1 MATPATADNGNTRA
15 ATPPSGSNQRGEH
28 LQVPEE
34 TPRIARS
41 SGDKHTVT
49 DNRNEI
55 AKQMEQEML
64 TCPLDGFQNTYLPF
78 VPSDADINKCTKNL
92 VGKKIFKKDN
102 NTNTYRWREDL
113 LKRLENE
120 KETKAFSFIKD
131 FADAVAEYKFSQ
143 PNEQRTDEPWLVY
156 EDYPTKNVFSE
167 IPGSDFKDDG
177 FFKLGRSSI
186 DPEFGRLLS
195 NLRTTVAAADIVVVA
210 EYKRK
215 LDPKNLF
222 DNRSKLLSAANH
234 IMSDDPRRSFMFG
247 ITIEGSRMSLW
258 YFSRSHST
266 KSEDFDF
273 IEQPMKVI
281 SIFLSFLFG
290 KPARLGFDKAVRR
303 YKSDHKIHYEYQVA
317 FEGGDRYFRTVKS
330 LFSYR
335 PNRITGRM
343 TRVWQVVE
351 IDAFKGNKISDQEF
365 ALKDVWLDSDAPTE
379 KKIQQDIFDA
389 VEAEK
394 TKRKGGKASSLDYIE
409 SWDTEQR
416 DKLENLLENG
426 EYRNL
431 FMKIECESVGGCT
444 TRGKPD
450 VATPDPGLL
459 KAGTKGSVK
468 WRSRMLGG
476 ADRSRDSPGPISA
489 SSTSSD
495 GNTHRTKRNA
505 NPRSYTSKKRYLLVF
520 GEVGSALHQLKSFKD
535 VFKAL
540 RDITYALAVMYI
552 AGWVHRD
559 VSIGNIIVVESGGSL
574 CGKLS
579 DLEFARVFGPRS
591 QVARDPKTGT
601 PFFMAHEYVSGT
613 WLWNPD
619 IDQNREGPI
628 DKIRKRNKQSQ
639 GDSPSA
645 EQVIVYNFQYDLES
659 VCARHKVFTKA
670 KHLPSVLESKL
681 HEKLKPLL
689 DFIVSARDALYLE
702 YVDREKKDK
711 VTDPVTYSEICLLM
725 LITVEDCLKACMEN
739 QDLPSFT
746 PSGYATNDSLSTATP
761 GTSSKRPPSQRPD
774 NDSSNEAGPS
784 SPKRAR
790 ALVPEG
796 FLHHNAPDA

>member
-1 MATPATADNGNTRA
+1 
-15 ATPPSGSNQRGEH
+15 
-28 LQVPEE
+28 
-34 TPRIARS
+34 
-41 SGDKHTVT
+41 
-49 DNRNEI
+49 
-55 AKQMEQEML
+55 
-64 TCPLDGFQNTYLPF
+64 
-78 VPSDADINKCTKNL
+78 
-92 VGKKIFKKDN
+92 
-102 NTNTYRWREDL
+102 
-113 LKRLENE
+113 
-120 KETKAFSFIKD
+120 
-131 FADAVAEYKFSQ
+131 
-143 PNEQRTDEPWLVY
+143 
-156 EDYPTKNVFSE
+156 
-167 IPGSDFKDDG
+167 
-177 FFKLGRSSI
+177 
-186 DPEFGRLLS
+186 
-195 NLRTTVAAADIVVVA
+195 
-210 EYKRK
+210 
-215 LDPKNLF
+215 
-222 DNRSKLLSAANH
+222 
-234 IMSDDPRRSFMFG
+234 
-247 ITIEGSRMSLW
+247 
-258 YFSRSHST
+258 
-266 KSEDFDF
+266 
-273 IEQPMKVI
+273 MKVI

-394 TKRKGGKASSLDYIE
+394 TKRKGGEASSLDYIK

-416 DKLENLLENG
+416 KKLENLLENG

-431 FMKIECESVGGCT
+431 FMKIECESVEGCT
-444 TRGKPD
+444 TKGKPD

-489 SSTSSD
+489 ASTSSD
-495 GNTHRTKRNA
+495 GNTHRTKRNT
-505 NPRSYTSKKRYLLVF
+505 NPRTYSSKKRYLLVF

-559 VSIGNIIVVESGGSL
+559 VSIGNIIVVGSGGSL
-574 CGKLS
+574 SGKLS

-591 QVARDPKTGT
+591 QAARDPKTGT
-601 PFFMAHEYVSGT
+601 PFFMAHEYLSGK
-613 WLWNPD
+613 WLWNPKF
-619 IDQNREGPI
+619 DQNREGPI
-628 DKIRKRNKQSQ
+628 DKIRRRNKQSQ

-659 VCARHKVFTKA
+659 VWWIALYCLLDCVDHPDSRDVAEEIFD
-670 KHLPSVLESKL
+670 KHLRRMLESKL

-689 DFIVSARDALYLE
+689 DFIVHACDALYLE

-796 FLHHNAPDA
+796 FLHHNAPDT